1 MAVGRAR
8 SSKNAYIVVSN
19 VSPSKNA
26 FCIGLRFF
34 ERVSLTRQNRSCPIH
49 ALPKKNA
56 PAISTFFSKFQ
67 HSFCTVFCGYP
78 AKSERLKSTS
88 GPSLKITYT
97 TCQWYTSDLRT

>member
-49 ALPKKNA
+49 ALPKKRA
-56 PAISTFFSKFQ
+56 VQYTGWVLAACTQPVTQ
-67 HSFCTVFCGYP
+67 LGHCTHSAGCV
-78 AKSERLKSTS
+78 SITS
-88 GPSLKITYT
+88 
-97 TCQWYTSDLRT
+97 